1 MLDKSKVSQDM
12 TIVNNIP
19 YILFETPGWSEEH
32 DLDDD
37 GILETV
43 ANIGTTTW
51 PDYLIYS

>member
-19 YILFETPGWSEEH
+19 YILFETPGWSEEY